1 MPRQRLPVASWLYE
15 VTWAHTHVAPPVD
28 DRRSWGK
35 PEWPDQSPPR
45 LLPQSFKPLG
55 GNPGIRDG
63 MLNVLMAQVVL
74 DDPGI
79 GALIG

>member
-35 PEWPDQSPPR
+35 PEWPDQSPGSVPD
-45 LLPQSFKPLG
+45 LLTW
-55 GNPGIRDG
+55 
-63 MLNVLMAQVVL
+63 VL
-74 DDPGI
+74 DRKCEFIAIHEESKDDI
-79 GALIG
+79 MHHD